1 MSQFDEV
8 IPRIGTNSEKWD
20 GAEELFGRKDIIPM
34 WVADMDFR
42 APQPVLDAFQRQIDH
57 GIFGYSTKSAA
68 LVEAIIDW
76 NKEQHQFEIDPS
88 TLFFNG
94 AVVPTISLAI
104 RSLTNEGDAVLM
116 VSPIYPPFFNVTKAT
131 ERKVV
136 MSPLIY
142 ENRRY
147 RMDFN
152 DLEKRMKEE
161 KVKLF
166 LLCNPQNPGGRCFTK
181 EELVELAKLCEKY
194 QIPIVS
200 DEIHADLVMKNHKH
214 VPMMVAAPFYQ
225 DQIITLMAAT
235 KTFNLAAIKA
245 SYYIITNKDY
255 QAKFAAEQKYATT
268 NGLNVFGIVGT
279 EAAYRHGAPWLKELK
294 EYIYS
299 NYEYVKS
306 ALEKEV
312 PEVGVTDLEATY
324 LMWLDC
330 RSLPKDE
337 KTIYAD
343 LIEAGVGVQMG
354 SGFGHSGKGFVRF
367 NIACPKE
374 TLEKAVKLLIQGLK
388 K

>member
-42 APQPVLDAFQRQIDH
+42 APKPVLDAFQRQIDN
-57 GIFGYSTKSAA
+57 GIFGYSTKSESLIQA
-68 LVEAIIDW
+68 VIDW
-76 NKEQHQFEIDPS
+76 NKNEHQFEIDPS

-94 AVVPTISLAI
+94 AVVPSISLAI
-104 RSLTNEGDAVLM
+104 RSLTHKGDAVLM
-116 VSPIYPPFFNVTKAT
+116 VSPIYPPFFKMTEDT

-136 MSPLIY
+136 MSPLVY
-142 ENRRY
+142 ENHQY

-152 DLEKRMKEE
+152 DLETRMKAEN
-161 KVKLF
+161 VKLF

-181 EELVELAKLCEKY
+181 EELVQLAKLCEKY

-200 DEIHADLVMKNHKH
+200 DEIHADLVMKNYKH
-214 VPMMVAAPFYQ
+214 VPLMVAAPFYQ

-245 SYYIITNKDY
+245 SYYIITNKSY
-255 QAKFAAEQKYATT
+255 QEKFAAEQKYAAT

-279 EAAYRHGAPWLKELK
+279 EAAYRDGAPWLKELK

-299 NYEYVKS
+299 NFEYVKA
-306 ALEKEV
+306 ALQNEV

-330 RSLPKDE
+330 RALLKDE

-354 SGFGHSGKGFVRF
+354 SGFSYSGKGFVRL

-374 TLEKAVKLLIQGLK
+374 TLEKGVQLLIEGLK

>member
-8 IPRIGTNSEKWD
+8 IPRNGTNSEKWD

-42 APQPVLDAFQRQIDH
+42 APKPVLDAFQRQIDH
-57 GIFGYSTKSAA
+57 GIFGYSTKSEG
-68 LVEAIIDW
+68 LVDAVINW
-76 NKEQHQFEIDPS
+76 NKNQHQFEIDSS

-94 AVVPTISLAI
+94 AVVPTISLSV
-104 RSLTNEGDAVLM
+104 RSLTNKGDSVLM
-116 VSPIYPPFFNVTKAT
+116 VSPIYPPFFNITKAT

-136 MSPLIY
+136 MSPLVY
-142 ENRRY
+142 ENHQY
-147 RMDFN
+147 HMDFH
-152 DLEKRMKEE
+152 DLETRIKEE
-161 KVKLF
+161 NVKLF
-166 LLCNPQNPGGRCFTK
+166 LLCNPQNPGGRCFSK
-181 EELVELAKLCEKY
+181 EELVQLAELCEKY
-194 QIPIVS
+194 QIPIIS
-200 DEIHADLVMKNHKH
+200 DEIHADLVMKPHKH
-214 VPMMVAAPFYQ
+214 IPMMVAAPFYA

-255 QAKFAAEQKYATT
+255 QEKFVAEQKYAAT

-279 EAAYRHGAPWLKELK
+279 EAAYRYGAPWLNELK
-294 EYIYS
+294 DYIYS
-299 NYEYVKS
+299 NYDYVKTS
-306 ALEKEV
+306 LEKEV
-312 PEVGVTDLEATY
+312 PEIGVTDLEATY

-330 RSLPKDE
+330 RSLAKDE
-337 KTIYAD
+337 KAIYAD

-354 SGFGHSGKGFVRF
+354 SGFGYSGKGFIRL

-374 TLEKAVKLLIQGLK
+374 TLEKGVKLLIEGLK

>member
-8 IPRIGTNSEKWD
+8 IPRNGTNSEKWD

-42 APQPVLDAFQRQIDH
+42 APKPVLDAFQRQIDR
-57 GIFGYSTKSAA
+57 GIFGYSTKSER
-68 LVEAIIDW
+68 LVDAVINW

-94 AVVPTISLAI
+94 AVVPTISLAV
-104 RSLTNEGDAVLM
+104 RSLTNKGDAVLM
-116 VSPIYPPFFNVTKAT
+116 VSPIYPPFFHVTKAT

-136 MSPLIY
+136 MSPLVY
-142 ENRRY
+142 ENHQY
-147 RMDFN
+147 HMDFH
-152 DLEKRMKEE
+152 DLETRIKEE
-161 KVKLF
+161 NVKLF
-166 LLCNPQNPGGRCFTK
+166 LLCNPQNPGGRCFSK
-181 EELVELAKLCEKY
+181 EELVQLAKLCEKY

-200 DEIHADLVMKNHKH
+200 DEIHADLVMKPHKH
-214 VPMMVAAPFYQ
+214 IPMMVAAPFYA
-225 DQIITLMAAT
+225 DQIITLMVAT

-255 QAKFAAEQKYATT
+255 QEKFAAEQKYATT
-268 NGLNVFGIVGT
+268 NEPNVFGIVGT
-279 EAAYRHGAPWLKELK
+279 EAAYRYGAPWLNELK

-299 NYEYVKS
+299 NYEYVKTS
-306 ALEKEV
+306 LGKEV

-337 KTIYAD
+337 KAIYAD

-354 SGFGHSGKGFVRF
+354 SGFGYSGKGFVRL

-374 TLEKAVKLLIQGLK
+374 TLEKGVKLLIKGLK